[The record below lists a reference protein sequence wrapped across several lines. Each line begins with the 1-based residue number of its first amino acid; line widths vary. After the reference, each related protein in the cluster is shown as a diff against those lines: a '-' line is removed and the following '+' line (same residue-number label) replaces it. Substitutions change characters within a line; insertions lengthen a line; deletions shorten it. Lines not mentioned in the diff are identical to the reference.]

1 MHTLIPSHT
10 DDAVAFLTE
19 RALAM
24 ADEHA
29 DAEYERRERAAHR
42 VTFDDVLEQLAAL
55 PDAKKA
61 ELMDAYGRDSH
72 FVWLLSTAFAD
83 SFEAA
88 ADLRVAQGD

>member
-1 MHTLIPSHT
+1 MTPNRIAAEVEYFT
-10 DDAVAFLTE
+10 DRLQAQIDA
-19 RALAM
+19 RA
-24 ADEHA
+24 DV
-29 DAEYERRERAAHR
+29 EYERRERAANR
-42 VTFDDVLEQLAAL
+42 VTFDDVLEQLAGL

>member
-1 MHTLIPSHT
+1 MNPLSRT
-10 DDAVAFLTE
+10 DDAIAFLTE
-19 RALAM
+19 REQAERDAA
-24 ADEHA
+24 ADEA
-29 DAEYERRERAAHR
+29 YERRERASAR

>member
-1 MHTLIPSHT
+1 MSTLIPSRT

-19 RALAM
+19 RAQAM
-24 ADEHA
+24 ADENA

-42 VTFDDVLEQLAAL
+42 VTFDDVLQQLAGL

-61 ELMDAYGRDSH
+61 ELMDAYGDSH

>member
-1 MHTLIPSHT
+1 MSTIPLSRIEQEV
-10 DDAVAFLTE
+10 DYFADREQALLDA
-19 RALAM
+19 R
-24 ADEHA
+24 A
-29 DAEYERRERAAHR
+29 DAEYDRREHAANR

-55 PDAKKA
+55 PEAKKA

-88 ADLRVAQGD
+88 ADLRAAQGD

>member
-1 MHTLIPSHT
+1 MTPILPSRT
-10 DDAVAFLTE
+10 DDAMAFLTE
-19 RALAM
+19 RAQAE
-24 ADEHA
+24 ADQRA
-29 DAEYERRERAAHR
+29 DADYERRERAAGR
-42 VTFDDVLEQLAAL
+42 VTFDDVLEQLAGL

-61 ELMDAYGRDSH
+61 ELMDAYGRDGH